1 MAEKGRLRIQ
11 CFQYRNFIPIDGCK
25 ATITAVDQTGLQ
37 RKRSKRVTEVI
48 LQTDSSGLTETIEL
62 DAPPRANSESPSGEN
77 PYSLYNIRIEKEG
90 FRDFVIDGCQV
101 FADETA
107 YQPAHLEEEEKISV
121 RPEVITVQPNR
132 LNGDFP
138 NKIPEEETKP
148 LPPPSS
154 GVVLPNPV
162 VPEFIT
168 VHEGAPAS
176 SGRNHTI
183 LYRDYIK
190 NVASSEIYSTWP
202 RSALEANIFC
212 IISFTLN
219 RIYTE
224 WYRSRGYNFDI
235 TNSTAFDQAFSYGR
249 NTYDNINVIVDEIFS
264 TYIKR
269 IGRKQP
275 LFSQYC
281 NGTTVTCPNW
291 LSQWGSKYLGDQGRN
306 AVDILKYY
314 YGSNIELTTA
324 PEVKGSPQS
333 YPGFSLTIGSKGN
346 PVRSTQE
353 FLNRIS
359 INYPLI
365 PKVAVDGI
373 YGPKSA
379 QQVKVFQSIFGL
391 PQTGVVDYKT
401 WYKISAI
408 YTGVTKIAELN

>member
-1 MAEKGRLRIQ
+1 MAKGRLRIQ
-11 CFQYRNFIPIDGCK
+11 CFQYRNFIPVDGCK
-25 ATITAVDQTGLQ
+25 ATITSVNDSIGAT
-37 RKRSKRVTEVI
+37 RKRSKRITEI
-48 LQTDSSGLTETIEL
+48 TLQTDSSGLTEAIEL
-62 DAPPRANSESPSGEN
+62 DAPPKANSESPSGEN
-77 PYSLYNIRIEKEG
+77 PYSLYNVKIEREG
-90 FRDFVIDGCQV
+90 FKDFIINGCQV
-101 FADETA
+101 FAEETA
-107 YQPAHLEEEEKISV
+107 YQPAHLEEEKQISV
-121 RPEVITVQPNR
+121 RPEVIIIQPNR

-138 NKIPEEETKP
+138 NKIPEDETKP

-168 VHEGAPAS
+168 VHEGVPTS
-176 SGRNHTI
+176 SGQNHTV

-202 RSALEANIFC
+202 RSSIEANIFC

-224 WYRSRGYNFDI
+224 WYRSKGYSFDI

-291 LSQWGSKYLGDQGRN
+291 LSQWGSKYLADQGRS
-306 AVDILKYY
+306 AIDILKYY
-314 YGSNIELTTA
+314 YGSNIQLATA

-333 YPGFSLTIGSKGN
+333 YPGFSLTIGATGN
-346 PVRSTQE
+346 PVRTTQE
-353 FLNRIS
+353 FLNRIA

-365 PKVAVDGI
+365 PKVPVDGV
-373 YGPKSA
+373 YGPKTA
-379 QQVKVFQSIFGL
+379 EQVKVFQSIFGL

-408 YTGVTKIAELN
+408 YVGVTKIAELN